1 MSEQREDLVERASGW
16 GVAGV
21 SQGAAQVFAHCS
33 ASYRESCYECRVKPW
48 QVLDSKL
55 LISER
60 WLQLREDRVRLG
72 NGHEIDRFHVIHGP
86 DWASVLCI
94 TEASEVILVRQYRHG
109 IAKPSLELPAGVI
122 EPNESPEES
131 ARRELLEETGFASDD
146 WVRIQS
152 VSTEPARHTTQ
163 AHFFCARGARQVG
176 KPTPE
181 ETEVLDIV
189 KVPLADLA
197 RLATDGSIVHGV
209 HVGAILTALQL
220 KLV

>member
-1 MSEQREDLVERASGW
+1 M
-16 GVAGV
+16 
-21 SQGAAQVFAHCS
+21 
-33 ASYRESCYECRVKPW
+33 KPW

-86 DWASVLCI
+86 DWASVLCV
-94 TEASEVILVRQYRHG
+94 TEASEVVLVRQYRHG
-109 IAKPSLELPAGVI
+109 IAGPSLELPAGVI
-122 EPNESPEES
+122 EPHELPEDA
-131 ARRELLEETGFASDD
+131 ARRELAEETGYESDD

-163 AHFFCARGARQVG
+163 AHFFCARNAR
-176 KPTPE
+176 PTKAPAPE
-181 ETEVLDIV
+181 ETEVLELV
-189 KVPLADLA
+189 KVPLADLP
-197 RLATDGSIVHGV
+197 RLATDGSILHGV
-209 HVGAILTALQL
+209 HVGAILAAFQL

>member
-1 MSEQREDLVERASGW
+1 
-16 GVAGV
+16 
-21 SQGAAQVFAHCS
+21 
-33 ASYRESCYECRVKPW
+33 VKPW
-48 QVLDSKL
+48 QVLDTKL

-94 TEASEVILVRQYRHG
+94 TEASEVIMVRQYRHG
-109 IAKPSLELPAGVI
+109 IAQPSLELPAGVI
-122 EPNESPEES
+122 EPHESPEEA
-131 ARRELLEETGFASDD
+131 ARRELAEETGYESDD
-146 WVRIQS
+146 WVRIQT

-163 AHFFCARGARQVG
+163 AHFFCARGARPTR
-176 KPTPE
+176 KPAPE
-181 ETEVLDIV
+181 ETEVLEIV
-189 KVPLADLA
+189 KAPVTELG

-209 HVGAILTALQL
+209 HVGAILAALQL